1 MLVIHSVE
9 ACRRGLDA
17 TMWRLDKGNLH
28 CDRCRR
34 KKGLPQRRRSP
45 VHLAALF
52 GLLVIVAA
60 WVAFAFA
67 ESGHQR
73 EIDQALEPVLEE
85 QSGMDDKATGADDS
99 LYEITASIG
108 QPGLEGRLKSTR
120 HSDGLLTLD
129 VSMREFVELQRLD
142 DNGRRFLLGLPA
154 HCNPGITAMM
164 APTSTVRR
172 LVALITCTGSLHR

>member
-52 GLLVIVAA
+52 GLLVIVVA

-73 EIDQALEPVLEE
+73 VIDQALERVPLSAWPDCSSSTGSRARIFPLRCPDSSKGDGSPQGTITRRPKVR
-85 QSGMDDKATGADDS
+85 ATG
-99 LYEITASIG
+99 
-108 QPGLEGRLKSTR
+108 
-120 HSDGLLTLD
+120 H
-129 VSMREFVELQRLD
+129 VRELRS
-142 DNGRRFLLGLPA
+142 G
-154 HCNPGITAMM
+154 
-164 APTSTVRR
+164 
-172 LVALITCTGSLHR
+172 